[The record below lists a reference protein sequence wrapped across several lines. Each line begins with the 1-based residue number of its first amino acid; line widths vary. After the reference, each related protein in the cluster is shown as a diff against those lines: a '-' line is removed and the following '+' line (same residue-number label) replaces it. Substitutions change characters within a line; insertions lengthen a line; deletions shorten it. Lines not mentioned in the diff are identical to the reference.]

1 MKKQILLV
9 ATVLLVAASAFG
21 QATAV
26 NTNTVSATLAISA
39 TIQSAVFLNLQTGTT
54 AGIGHC
60 TIAGGAG
67 GAFTMN
73 FQNVD
78 GLGINNS
85 CGVGASNK
93 FAPATPGQTA
103 ATYFTDYNIIP
114 AWAGLTETT
123 GTITAK
129 LGAATPT
136 GTSLVVPTVVDTNT
150 TPGSAAAFGT
160 TLTTTATPVVSASAS
175 TGLGQANA
183 DGSTFTRFIGLTV
196 SPTATTGNN
205 LPIATVTFTL
215 TVQ

>member
-1 MKKQILLV
+1 MKKQLLLI

-73 FQNVD
+73 FLNVD
-78 GLGINNS
+78 GLGINNG
-85 CGVGASNK
+85 CGNK
-93 FAPATPGQTA
+93 FAPTTLGQTA

-129 LGAATPT
+129 LGAATPA
-136 GTSLVVPTVVDTNT
+136 GVSLVIPTVVDTNS

-160 TLTTTATPVVSASAS
+160 TLTTSATPVVSAG
-175 TGLGQANA
+175 TNGLTEANA
-183 DGSTFTRFIGLTV
+183 DGATFTRFIGLQV
-196 SPTATTGNN
+196 SPTATTGSFSS
-205 LPIATVTFTL
+205 TVTFTL